1 MSEDKVTIPAESPGP
16 TWGDFYRKLKWAVV
30 IVVMVTVAVL
40 VGECHDPFGFVCKG
54 EDKAGTLEKIVG
66 TLVFTPLVLWLL
78 WWLAEHLV
86 QQLRTKVREVWRDHL
101 PATLRKAIVTV
112 AVLTAIFGF
121 LLSIGFVEKVVI
133 DLWPEFKFR
142 ESLVKDI
149 VLVMFGVLGSLIATV
164 LVWTMFASKI
174 QGAASKVGERLR
186 SFPLLR
192 ILFPGNKPDGDSH
205 QQVAND
211 ESKAPVAEVAKPVE
225 SPEPENAPA
234 EIPAKS
240 ESKEPSRLKGAFS
253 AVGGYAKTGVGAV
266 ADTASKAGG
275 KAIDTASRAGGWLKG
290 KFKRNPKKGGD

>member
-30 IVVMVTVAVL
+30 VVAMVTVAVL
-40 VGECHDPFGFVCKG
+40 VGECHPVFDFVCEGKD
-54 EDKAGTLEKIVG
+54 EASALEKIVG

-78 WWLAEHLV
+78 WQLAEFLI
-86 QQLRTKVREVWRDHL
+86 QQLWETIRDVWRGHL
-101 PATLRKAIVTV
+101 PRALRTAIVVVAALTV
-112 AVLTAIFGF
+112 ILGV
-121 LLSIGFVEKVVI
+121 LLSIEKYWSGFS
-133 DLWPEFKFR
+133 
-142 ESLVKDI
+142 ESIIKDI
-149 VLVMFGVLGSLIATV
+149 VLIMFTVLGGVMGTLLIWA
-164 LVWTMFASKI
+164 MFTSKI
-174 QGAASKVGERLR
+174 QGVASKIGDRIR
-186 SFPLLR
+186 SFSLLR

-205 QQVAND
+205 QVAND
-211 ESKAPVAEVAKPVE
+211 ESKAPVAEVAKPAE

-240 ESKEPSRLKGAFS
+240 ESKEPGRLKGAFS
-253 AVGGYAKTGVGAV
+253 AVGGYAKTGVVAV